1 MEESWRGYRDLEVD
15 LMRDPE
21 TTFEMVKQELAD
33 FNAERDWDRYH
44 NPKDLAVSISIESAE
59 LLENFQW
66 QPASKAGE
74 VRKDSEKLERIKDE
88 MADLLIYLFIM
99 SNQLDID
106 IASTVFDKIEK
117 NKERFS
123 IGTTF

>member
-1 MEESWRGYRDLEVD
+1 MEESGGDNDTIRVD
-15 LMRDPE
+15 DMKDPE
-21 TTFEMVKQELAD
+21 TTFEMVKQRLAQ
-33 FNAERDWDRYH
+33 FNTERDWDRYH

-66 QPASKAGE
+66 QPAKEAGE
-74 VRKDSEKLERIKDE
+74 VKKDEEILDRIKDE
-88 MADLLIYLFIM
+88 MADLFIYLLIM
-99 SNQLDID
+99 SNQLEID
-106 IASTVFDKIEK
+106 VASIILEKIEK